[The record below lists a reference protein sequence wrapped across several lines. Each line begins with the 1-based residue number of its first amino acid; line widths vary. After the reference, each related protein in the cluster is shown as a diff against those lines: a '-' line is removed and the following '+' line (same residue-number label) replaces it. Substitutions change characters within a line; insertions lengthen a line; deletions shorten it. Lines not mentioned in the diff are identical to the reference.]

1 MEEVERLAELRD
13 KGLITEEEF
22 EVKRKQIVDDSNKEK
37 TISET
42 SQNNREAIHSYSDS
56 TPGVSN
62 ISEEQPTPSDDTF
75 PPEESPD
82 SKKVVRKRI
91 SQSKRLAF
99 FLLLLVVIGIIILV
113 VLSLTGEKK
122 APTAQNLFETVKK
135 AIPYDSEVECFR
147 YEADDPYLPRAVEHG
162 SCEDFVFV
170 RYETNEEM
178 QVESFNLASRTL
190 NALTAWWSSD
200 EECNFLMMRG
210 KTWVIYD
217 SFPETEDTELW
228 EKLAKATGARDYF
241 YVPDCSQGPVAIPM
255 NGVSDTY
262 PIFSVTLEAE
272 FSSGDCS
279 LFSGYSNANIY
290 DVGGAELFK
299 PTEVEGGGMDDVW
312 IQRQSETIATAQWL
326 YSNCT
331 NRTFK
336 NFFVGSD
343 LVKLKNNIEDN
354 YGAYKLT
361 FPGTVDDWSDSAQMK
376 ESSDGGYF
384 FKICAKYQGC

>member
-1 MEEVERLAELRD
+1 MAKKV
-13 KGLITEEEF
+13 
-22 EVKRKQIVDDSNKEK
+22 
-37 TISET
+37 
-42 SQNNREAIHSYSDS
+42 
-56 TPGVSN
+56 
-62 ISEEQPTPSDDTF
+62 
-75 PPEESPD
+75 

-210 KTWVIYD
+210 KTVNDAIHGLDSVI
-217 SFPETEDTELW
+217 
-228 EKLAKATGARDYF
+228 
-241 YVPDCSQGPVAIPM
+241 CM
-255 NGVSDTY
+255 
-262 PIFSVTLEAE
+262 
-272 FSSGDCS
+272 
-279 LFSGYSNANIY
+279 
-290 DVGGAELFK
+290 
-299 PTEVEGGGMDDVW
+299 
-312 IQRQSETIATAQWL
+312 
-326 YSNCT
+326 
-331 NRTFK
+331 
-336 NFFVGSD
+336 
-343 LVKLKNNIEDN
+343 
-354 YGAYKLT
+354 
-361 FPGTVDDWSDSAQMK
+361 
-376 ESSDGGYF
+376 
-384 FKICAKYQGC
+384 